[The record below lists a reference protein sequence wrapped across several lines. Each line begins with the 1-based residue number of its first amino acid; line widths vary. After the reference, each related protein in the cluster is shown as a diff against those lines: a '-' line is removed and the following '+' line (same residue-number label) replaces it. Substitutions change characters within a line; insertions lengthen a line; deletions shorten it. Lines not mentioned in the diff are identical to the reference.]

1 MALAYARGM
10 VMDPYGYR
18 GISRAI
24 LLLAA
29 WLVVVTLLVAG

>member
-1 MALAYARGM
+1 
-10 VMDPYGYR
+10 MDPNRYR

-29 WLVVVTLLVAG
+29 WLLVVTLLVAG